1 MSKHSLHIC
10 STGFNKLPG
19 DDANTRTV
27 EVEVANYD
35 VEPNVRMKAAFK
47 VYLVTHPDERR
58 AWLELRNED
67 GNTIGYV
74 LLKPA
79 VKSL

>member
-1 MSKHSLHIC
+1 MSESLHIC

-27 EVEVANYD
+27 EVEIANYD
-35 VEPNVRMKAAFK
+35 VEPNVRMKAVFK
-47 VYLVTHPDERR
+47 VVLRSHKDE
-58 AWLELRNED
+58 AWLELQNEN
-67 GNTIGYV
+67 GESLGFG
-74 LLKPA
+74 LSFKPA

>member
-1 MSKHSLHIC
+1 MSNSLHIC

-27 EVEVANYD
+27 EVEIANYD
-35 VEPNVRMKAAFK
+35 VEPNVRMKTAFK
-47 VYLVTHPDERR
+47 VCLVSHPNERD
-58 AWLELRNED
+58 AWLELRGEK
-67 GNTIGYV
+67 GNIIGYV
-74 LLKPA
+74 LFQPA